1 LFSAHD
7 GKLTAAQIPATTKLI
22 AKRFFIIRS
31 SVVELGDAARPE
43 ADAANAADRARER
56 SSR

>member
-22 AKRFFIIRS
+22 AKRFFIIPS
-31 SVVELGDAARPE
+31 SITELGDAARPD
-43 ADAANAADRARER
+43 ADVANAMDRA
-56 SSR
+56 